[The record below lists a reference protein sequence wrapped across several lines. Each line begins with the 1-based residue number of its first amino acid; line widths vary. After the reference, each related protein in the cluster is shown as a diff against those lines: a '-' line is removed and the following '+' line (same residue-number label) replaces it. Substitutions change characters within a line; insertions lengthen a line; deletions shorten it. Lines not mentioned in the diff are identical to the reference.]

1 MPPLV
6 ATSGQDGLRLLT
18 ALRWSARLGPGRPWR
33 LETRSFDEFK
43 GLVPRDKDQL
53 ARLIVLLG
61 EARDCDT
68 EERARLALLLH
79 VFLLYRRA
87 KSPPWRRRRWDDRLR
102 SLGWLGRRW
111 DDLLRS
117 LGGRRRRWDDL
128 LQSLGPVLATIRP
141 TAPPVT
147 LWLLAYHR
155 HHLRERKWPL
165 LEQRLAAFAAR
176 PPGDEIG
183 MLACWMAARELLKL
197 AVKLAVADRDSARVT
212 QALRH
217 YKLYISGRHAHAVG
231 KGRLSAIVEQDLLEL
246 ALDYPEFLEV
256 ETHERAF
263 IEDWLLARFSW
274 WTALRIELTGR
285 SKLRTGM
292 NWFLLALVL
301 AVASVLTCLQLPWEL
316 LWQIRHQSVFHLLV
330 GLVLAGV
337 AALWCFA
344 PRAARAFYPRLFA
357 GAILGWSTVLGELG
371 AHRLFAEHEQ
381 PAAEIL
387 CKGESHYPSFLLLIL
402 VPWFFLYQEAQAA
415 IGGKGPALWR
425 SLSILGWAI
434 ALVAFVGNAAAAP
447 LERVVCGAS
456 GATCSGAFWL
466 FLYGCVVSLYFT
478 IVVHLVWGDEGMSA
492 TLAHA
497 KPEAK

>member
-1 MPPLV
+1 MALV
-6 ATSGQDGLRLLT
+6 FMA
-18 ALRWSARLGPGRPWR
+18 
-33 LETRSFDEFK
+33 
-43 GLVPRDKDQL
+43 
-53 ARLIVLLG
+53 
-61 EARDCDT
+61 
-68 EERARLALLLH
+68 
-79 VFLLYRRA
+79 
-87 KSPPWRRRRWDDRLR
+87 
-102 SLGWLGRRW
+102 
-111 DDLLRS
+111 
-117 LGGRRRRWDDL
+117 
-128 LQSLGPVLATIRP
+128 
-141 TAPPVT
+141 T

-155 HHLRERKWPL
+155 HHLRQRKWPL

-176 PPGDEIG
+176 PPADEIG
-183 MLACWMAARELLKL
+183 MLACWMAARELL
-197 AVKLAVADRDSARVT
+197 KLAVADRDSARVT

-231 KGRLSAIVEQDLLEL
+231 KGRLSAIVEQDLLDL
-246 ALDYPEFLEV
+246 AHGYPEFLEV

-274 WTALRIELTGR
+274 RTALQIALTGK
-285 SKLRTGM
+285 SKLITKV
-292 NWFLLALVL
+292 NWSLLALVL
-301 AVASVLTCLQLPWEL
+301 AVAAVVTCLQAPWEP
-316 LWQIRHQSVFHLLV
+316 LWEMKRQNVYFHVSV
-330 GLVLAGV
+330 GIMLAGV

-371 AHRLFAEHEQ
+371 AHRLFAEQEGR
-381 PAAEIL
+381 PGKPLVADLL
-387 CKGESHYPSFLLLIL
+387 CHDETHPWFLLLVF
-402 VPWFFLYQEAQAA
+402 VPWFFLYQEVQAA

-447 LERVVCGAS
+447 LEHVVCGAL
-456 GATCSGAFWL
+456 GAKNCIGAFWL

-497 KPEAK
+497 RPERK